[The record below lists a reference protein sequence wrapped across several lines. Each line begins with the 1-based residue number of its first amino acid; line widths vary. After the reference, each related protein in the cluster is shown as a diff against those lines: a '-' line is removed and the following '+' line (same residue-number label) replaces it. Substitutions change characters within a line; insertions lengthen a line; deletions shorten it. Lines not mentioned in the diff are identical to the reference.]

1 MRRKDREMSE
11 DFAINILKNCEY
23 AFISMNDIEGNP
35 YCIPVSPVLENK
47 TLYFHSAK
55 SGTKTDILKSN
66 NNVCISCVGK
76 TNIVPEKFTTEYESA
91 IAFGKAY
98 EITDDEY
105 KIHALKLICEKFAK
119 SNMENFNSAIE
130 KSLAITAIWK
140 IEIESITGKRKK
152 YDLEGKEMK
161 FGRTN

>member
-11 DFAINILKNCEY
+11 DFALYVLKNCEY
-23 AFISMNDIEGNP
+23 AFISMNDFKGNP

-55 SGTKTDILKSN
+55 SGTKTDILRAN

-76 TNIVPEKFTTEYESA
+76 TKLVPEKFTTEYESA

-98 EITDDEY
+98 EITDNEN
-105 KIHALKLICEKFAK
+105 KIYALKLICEKFAK
-119 SNMENFNSAIE
+119 NNMENFNNAIE

-161 FGRTN
+161 FGRTE